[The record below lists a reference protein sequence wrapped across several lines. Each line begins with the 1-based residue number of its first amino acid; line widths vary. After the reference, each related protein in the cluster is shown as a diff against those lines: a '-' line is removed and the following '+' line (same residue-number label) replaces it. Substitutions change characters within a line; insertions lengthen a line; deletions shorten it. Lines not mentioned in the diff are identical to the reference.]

1 MKRTALLLYHTSL
14 EREQL
19 LCRLSPFSFLELE
32 CHKLETERKT
42 EYAQPVICFA
52 RDLPS
57 ALQLKQRLCCPSLL
71 LFCPPALIG
80 MFSLLD
86 DERCRT
92 KSLSCSIASLQQALL
107 LVTDTREPACVQEHS
122 VLLTR
127 REQQVL
133 ALMLS
138 GQDMNSIAGSLGIKR
153 STVIAHKK
161 HLFLK
166 SGVHTTSQL
175 VVWAMLKQVCVQ

>member
-1 MKRTALLLYHTSL
+1 PDTS
-14 EREQL
+14 
-19 LCRLSPFSFLELE
+19 
-32 CHKLETERKT
+32 
-42 EYAQPVICFA
+42 
-52 RDLPS
+52 
-57 ALQLKQRLCCPSLL
+57 
-71 LFCPPALIG
+71 
-80 MFSLLD
+80 
-86 DERCRT
+86 
-92 KSLSCSIASLQQALL
+92 
-107 LVTDTREPACVQEHS
+107 EPACVQEHS